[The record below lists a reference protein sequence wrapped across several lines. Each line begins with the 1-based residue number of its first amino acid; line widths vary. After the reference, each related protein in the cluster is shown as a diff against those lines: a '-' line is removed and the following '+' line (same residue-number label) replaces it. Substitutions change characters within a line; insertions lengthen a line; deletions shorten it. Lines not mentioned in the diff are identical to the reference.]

1 MLPLKTRN
9 CHGLCLISPF
19 NRGNLYLSRGLCWRL
34 PHAIFSRRTR
44 SGRSLSLRGKVRG
57 QRMTTDRSC
66 SPLIRPVVSAVSFIL
81 CLPIFCVRVHSS
93 RFEWQTFSRR
103 VTLTDRVR
111 QPGPV
116 DHENSVSRDG
126 AGHSSRRTD
135 AWVHLSE
142 LAACLTRA
150 SLLL

>member
-1 MLPLKTRN
+1 MLSLKTRN

-19 NRGNLYLSRGLCWRL
+19 NRGNLYLSRGLCGRL

-66 SPLIRPVVSAVSFIL
+66 SPLLRLVLSAVSFIL

-93 RFEWQTFSRR
+93 CFEWQTFSRR
-103 VTLTDRVR
+103 VTLTDRYGNLDLSITRIQWAEMVL
-111 QPGPV
+111 V
-116 DHENSVSRDG
+116 T
-126 AGHSSRRTD
+126 RRTD
-135 AWVHLSE
+135 VWVQLSE
-142 LAACLTRA
+142 LAACLTWA